1 MGSVYRR
8 FRNICQPYNE
18 KEVNM
23 PLIFIFAI
31 GVICSSL
38 CITFYA
44 IHFIEI
50 RRMNREW
57 DEMVNEKERVRKIK
71 FQTNGQPTSKEVVSD
86 G

>member
-1 MGSVYRR
+1 
-8 FRNICQPYNE
+8 
-18 KEVNM
+18 M

-31 GVICSSL
+31 GVRCSSL

-57 DEMVNEKERVRKIK
+57 EEMVSEKERVREIK
-71 FQTNGQPTSKEVVSD
+71 FQTNGQLTSNEVVSD